1 MPTIDYQ
8 RVTRRRRTPAG
19 SSELWLASDHLL
31 LVTRQW
37 ATENYQRF
45 RLSEIKSIVAVERP
59 SLRPIQM
66 VGLVAAALL
75 CALAI
80 FGQAGT
86 ARRLLIGA
94 PLALAFVW
102 LLVDFLRGPYCRVEL
117 TTAVSSV
124 RLTPLRRMRA
134 AMAFI
139 DTVTP
144 LIEAAQSQWGPAPPP
159 LETGWTMSGAS
170 GSVVPPPLPQLNIAY
185 MTLGEYLKASGSA
198 VPPPLPQPSHAIKAE
213 AAEAILFTST
223 LMLGF
228 YELVSGLVAVPQAI
242 NALAWTLATIPPILG
257 TTLAF
262 RSPGAAVRVLAGS
275 TAVTT
280 GTLLIASFVASFS
293 AITTAAGQGPD
304 AAAIGRLTGLWLHR
318 LFANAIRPSLAE
330 PLGIVLVAIG
340 LIGLTLVVLRRRPE
354 SN

>member
-59 SLRPIQM
+59 SLRGIQII
-66 VGLVAAALL
+66 GLVTAALL

-80 FGQAGT
+80 FGQTGA
-86 ARRLLIGA
+86 ARRILTGA
-94 PLALAFVW
+94 PLSVAFVW

-144 LIEAAQSQWGPAPPP
+144 SIEAAQGQWVPAPPP

-170 GSVVPPPLPQLNIAY
+170 S
-185 MTLGEYLKASGSA
+185 SA
-198 VPPPLPQPSHAIKAE
+198 VPPPLPQPSHSNKAKAE
-213 AAEAILFTST
+213 MLLFASA
-223 LMLGF
+223 LLLGI
-228 YELVSGLVAVPQAI
+228 YELVSARAAVPQAI
-242 NALAWTLATIPPILG
+242 NVLAWTVAAIPPILG
-257 TTLAF
+257 TILAF
-262 RSPGAAVRVLAGS
+262 HSPGAAVRILAGS
-275 TAVTT
+275 AAATT
-280 GTLLIASFVASFS
+280 FTLLAASLVAYFS
-293 AITTAAGQGPD
+293 AITTAAGQGLD
-304 AAAIGRLTGLWLHR
+304 AVAIARVTGRP
-318 LFANAIRPSLAE
+318 ALAE
-330 PLGIVLVAIG
+330 PLGAVLVAIG

>member
-86 ARRLLIGA
+86 ARRILIGA

-159 LETGWTMSGAS
+159 LETGWTMSG
-170 GSVVPPPLPQLNIAY
+170 
-185 MTLGEYLKASGSA
+185 ASGSA

-330 PLGIVLVAIG
+330 PLGAVLVAIG